1 MFVEKPKE
9 EVYDVI
15 MNEVGSLEI
24 TVDVLGAKIVKF
36 TNCVSDSFQH
46 G

>member
-24 TVDVLGAKIVKF
+24 TVDVLAAKIVKF
-36 TNCVSDSFQH
+36 TNWVSDSFQH